1 MSWEAISVISFLLVS
16 FLGWSLELSSDVSR
30 LKSKVESEDS
40 DLRVFLDEF
49 KELKERLIRLEERI
63 SLLLRGGR
71 EK

>member
-16 FLGWSLELSSDVSR
+16 FLGWSLKLSSDISR

-63 SLLLRGGR
+63 SLLLRG
-71 EK
+71 

>member
-16 FLGWSLELSSDVSR
+16 FLGWSLKLSSDISR

>member
-16 FLGWSLELSSDVSR
+16 FLGWSLKLSSDVSR